1 MPRKIKHSFQLGLL
15 HRQNDKA
22 RIERELKLRQRIYNF
37 AELSDKERKRRFA
50 FLIAEKRLAA
60 ERQYTLQLSESG
72 ELDSDSNLD
81 VETDKENSFPN
92 PQENVTKPF
101 DSRELNLGII
111 IGIDSHRLVLWS
123 RILEP
128 RTLSPLHTPEK
139 VTLSIIIEW
148 VTRKWTTTAI

>member
-1 MPRKIKHSFQLGLL
+1 MPRKIKHSFQLELL

-22 RIERELKLRQRIYNF
+22 RIERELKLRQRIYKF

-60 ERQYTLQLSESG
+60 ERQYAAQLSESG

-81 VETDKENSFPN
+81 DETDNEKSFPN

-111 IGIDSHRLVLWS
+111 IGILVGLCFGLVFS
-123 RILEP
+123 SQERFHLF
-128 RTLSPLHTPEK
+128 TLLK
-139 VTLSIIIEW
+139 
-148 VTRKWTTTAI
+148 K